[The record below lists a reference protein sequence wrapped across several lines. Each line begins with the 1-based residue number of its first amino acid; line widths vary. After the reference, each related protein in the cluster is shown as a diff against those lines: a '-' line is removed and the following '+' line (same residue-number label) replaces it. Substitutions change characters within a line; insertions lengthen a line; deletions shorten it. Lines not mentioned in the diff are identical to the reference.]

1 MNINLN
7 INKLLYLYLMITC
20 NLVGGLGN
28 QLFQIF
34 TTLSYAIK
42 SKEKFIFL
50 NSETVGTGITKVR
63 NTYWNNLLYK
73 LKPFLTNDFS
83 KFVIIREKEF
93 IFNDIISEIYNNKIT
108 NINTCLYG
116 YFQSYKYFQTNFEI
130 IYRLLDIKKQKE
142 TVVKSSGISDFKNT
156 VSMHFRIGDY
166 KLLPNVYPI
175 LTYEYYEKTFEYIIN
190 FYKVIKKQNQ
200 HICDLNVLFFCE
212 DEDLED
218 VNIIIEK
225 LKQKFPHNSFS
236 RAPNTLKDWEQMLLM
251 SCCQHNIIANSSFS
265 WWGSYL
271 NSNPDKIVC
280 YPEVW
285 FLNNNDTSDLCPP
298 GWVKI

>member
-34 TTLSYAIK
+34 TTLSYAIR
-42 SKEKFIFL
+42 SNEKIAFL
-50 NSETVGTGITKVR
+50 NSESVGTGITKVR
-63 NTYWNNLLYK
+63 NTYWNSLLYK

-93 IFNDIISEIYNNKIT
+93 IFNDVISEIYNNKST
-108 NINTCLYG
+108 NINTCMYG
-116 YFQSYKYFQTNFEI
+116 YFQSYKYFQNNFEI

-142 TVVKSSGISDFKNT
+142 TVIKSSGISDLENT
-156 VSMHFRIGDY
+156 VSMHFRLGDY
-166 KLLPNVYPI
+166 KLFPKIYPI
-175 LTYEYYEKTFEYIIN
+175 MSYEYY
-190 FYKVIKKQNQ
+190 KKSFLYLQNQ

-212 DEDLED
+212 DEDLDE
-218 VNIIIEK
+218 VNIIIER
-225 LKQKFPHNSFS
+225 LKNDFPKNTFN

-265 WWGSYL
+265 WWGAYL

-280 YPEVW
+280 YPETW
-285 FLNNNDTSDLCPP
+285 FVNNTDTSDLCPLE
-298 GWVKI
+298 WIKIKNLDI

>member
-1 MNINLN
+1 
-7 INKLLYLYLMITC
+7 MITC

-42 SKEKFIFL
+42 TKEKFIFL

-73 LKPFLTNDFS
+73 LKYFLTYNFS
-83 KFVIIREKEF
+83 NFIIIRETGF
-93 IFNDIISEIYNNKIT
+93 TFNDIISEINNTKINN
-108 NINTCLYG
+108 NICLYG
-116 YFQSYKYFQTNFEI
+116 YFQSYKYFQDNYEL
-130 IYRLLDIKKQKE
+130 IYKMLDIEKQKK
-142 TVVKSSGISDFKNT
+142 TVSKSSGIWNENT
-156 VSMHFRIGDY
+156 VSIHFRIGDY

-175 LTYEYYEKTFEYIIN
+175 LSYDYY
-190 FYKVIKKQNQ
+190 KKSFSHIQNQ
-200 HICDLNVLFFCE
+200 NDFNLHILFFCE

-225 LKQKFPHNSFS
+225 LKIDFPCNFIS

-251 SCCQHNIIANSSFS
+251 SCCNYNIIANSSFS
-265 WWGSYL
+265 WWGAYL
-271 NSNPDKIVC
+271 NTSYNKIVC
-280 YPEVW
+280 YPETW
-285 FLNNNDTSDLCPP
+285 FVNNTDTRDLCPLE
-298 GWVKI
+298 WIKIQNLDN

>member
-34 TTLSYAIK
+34 TTLSYAIRI
-42 SKEKFIFL
+42 KERFCFL
-50 NSETVGTGITKVR
+50 NSESVGTGITKVR
-63 NTYWNNLLYK
+63 TTYWKNLLYK
-73 LKPFLTNDFS
+73 LKLFLTNDFS
-83 KFVIIREKEF
+83 KFVVIRETGF
-93 IFNDIISEIYNNKIT
+93 TFNDIISEINNNKIT

-116 YFQSYKYFQTNFEI
+116 YFQSYKYFQNNYELI
-130 IYRLLDIKKQKE
+130 CRLLDIQKQKE
-142 TVVKSSGISDFKNT
+142 TVIKSSCVSDLKNT

-166 KLLPNVYPI
+166 KLLQTVYPI
-175 LTYEYYEKTFEYIIN
+175 LTYEYYEKTLSYMQENN
-190 FYKVIKKQNQ
+190 FIF
-200 HICDLNVLFFCE
+200 LNILFFCE

-225 LKQKFPHNSFS
+225 LKKKFPDNLFN
-236 RAPNTLKDWEQMLLM
+236 RASSSLKDWEQMLLM
-251 SCCQHNIIANSSFS
+251 SCCHHNIIANSSFS
-265 WWGSYL
+265 WWGAYL
-271 NSNPDKIVC
+271 NSSPDKIVC

-285 FLNNNDTSDLCPP
+285 FLNNTDTSDLCPLE
-298 GWVKI
+298 WIKI